1 MLTRPYE
8 DIKKAYKKKVHE
20 IHIFHRGM
28 PEDERREE
36 LECKSCY
43 RL

>member
-8 DIKKAYKKKVHE
+8 DIKNAYKKQVYK
-20 IHIFHRGM
+20 IDIFHREM

-36 LECKSCY
+36 LECKTCY